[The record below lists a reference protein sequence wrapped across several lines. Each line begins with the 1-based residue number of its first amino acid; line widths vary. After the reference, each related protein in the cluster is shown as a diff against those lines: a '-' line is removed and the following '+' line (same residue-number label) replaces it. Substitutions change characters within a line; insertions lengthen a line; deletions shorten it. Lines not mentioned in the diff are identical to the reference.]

1 MPPPRVSTG
10 DRGMQCSD
18 RYIGG
23 ARRIYRRRRVV
34 RLVQEAALTV
44 PASQTGNRTECALLG
59 LVRGLRRDYDKLRV
73 VVKR

>member
-1 MPPPRVSTG
+1 M
-10 DRGMQCSD
+10 
-18 RYIGG
+18 
-23 ARRIYRRRRVV
+23 RVV
-34 RLVQEAALTV
+34 QEKALTL

>member
-1 MPPPRVSTG
+1 MAERRCRRVSALETAG
-10 DRGMQCSD
+10 CSAATD
-18 RYIGG
+18 TYGG
-23 ARRIYRRRRVV
+23 ARRIYRRRRV
-34 RLVQEAALTV
+34 V